1 MLTLTQFSSDL
12 KSQALP
18 NRSII
23 KEPPSD
29 RSTYRFIQIRS
40 GSFRSKFK
48 ESPPAQLKVINNV
61 NYAFRKPSAVS
72 EDEQTS
78 AQFKVAYIAWSSISG
93 RRPSSVWIHQYLR
106 ARLSSCALRDRIS
119 DVFMSRWCCWE
130 IRGWVKLASWFASKT
145 KPSCLALT
153 SLRSVSITG

>member
-1 MLTLTQFSSDL
+1 MLTLTQFGSDL
-12 KSQALP
+12 KSQAVP
-18 NRSII
+18 NRPII

-29 RSTYRFIQIRS
+29 RSTYRFIQIRG

-48 ESPPAQLKVINNV
+48 ESPPAQLNVINNV
-61 NYAFRKPSAVS
+61 NYNFRKPSAVS
-72 EDEQTS
+72 EDEQMS
-78 AQFKVAYIAWSSISG
+78 AQFKVEPISLVQYFRQTTAFCFESS
-93 RRPSSVWIHQYLR
+93 PNTWE
-106 ARLSSCALRDRIS
+106 ALSSALRDRIS